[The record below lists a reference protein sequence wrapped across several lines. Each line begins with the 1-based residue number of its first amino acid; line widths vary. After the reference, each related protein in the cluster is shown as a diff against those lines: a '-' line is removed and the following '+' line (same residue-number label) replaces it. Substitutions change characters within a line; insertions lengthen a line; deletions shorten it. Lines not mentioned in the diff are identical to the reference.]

1 MATQQASKVDLYS
14 YKEGWSNNSLSII
27 KDSYSGKVY
36 GEKSFSDLQ
45 KNIEAA
51 TRYFTD
57 IVSRA
62 TDGSYMNQYLNQVKH
77 EGTADYGSAGVNKL
91 TPLQEAQ
98 NGLSILQ
105 ANTITEDNYVQKDKM
120 LASYE
125 KYGDNWNKFFEGS
138 YKNPRLDEANKSL
151 TIKPS
156 QSSDLSIPSSKT
168 KTPRLTG
175 TGVSAPSAT
184 TNNPFGTL
192 DAGLNI

>member
-14 YKEGWSNNSLSII
+14 YKDDWSTNSLSII

-36 GEKSFSDLQ
+36 GENSFKVLQ
-45 KNIEAA
+45 QNIEAA

-62 TDGSYMNQYLNQVKH
+62 TDGSYMNQHLNQVKR
-77 EGTADYGSAGVNKL
+77 EGAGDYGVNNKL

-151 TIKPS
+151 AIKPS
-156 QSSDLSIPSSKT
+156 KTLDLSIPSSKT

>member
-14 YKEGWSNNSLSII
+14 YKDDWSTNSLSII

-36 GEKSFSDLQ
+36 GENSFKVLQ
-45 KNIEAA
+45 QNIEAA

-62 TDGSYMNQYLNQVKH
+62 TDGSYMNQHLNQVKR
-77 EGTADYGSAGVNKL
+77 EGAGDYGVNNKL

-151 TIKPS
+151 AIKPT
-156 QSSDLSIPSSKT
+156 QTSDLSIPSSKT

-175 TGVSAPSAT
+175 TGVSAPSPT